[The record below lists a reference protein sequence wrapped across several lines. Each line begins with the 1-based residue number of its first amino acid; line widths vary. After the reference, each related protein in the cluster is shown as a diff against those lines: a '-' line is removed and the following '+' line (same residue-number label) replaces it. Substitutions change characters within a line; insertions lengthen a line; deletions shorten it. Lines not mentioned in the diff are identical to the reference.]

1 MKDRSKFKVITSSP
15 SRTTIEL
22 DDLDAA
28 IILKVDGTLKAS
40 LPEVKTETVPENI
53 ITAAALVYAL
63 NDLSCVTWSANVLW
77 KSAYPKKKKN
87 KF

>member
-63 NDLSCVTWSANVLW
+63 NDEELCNLIRKRFVEKCL
-77 KSAYPKKKKN
+77 PQKKEK
-87 KF
+87 